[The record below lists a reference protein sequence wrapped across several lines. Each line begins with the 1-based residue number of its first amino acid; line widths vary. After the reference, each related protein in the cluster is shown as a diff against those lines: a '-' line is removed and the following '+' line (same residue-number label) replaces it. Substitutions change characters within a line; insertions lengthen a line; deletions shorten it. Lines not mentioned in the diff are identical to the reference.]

1 MIPKLKLHPPC
12 ITTNPDLIKGPDFG
26 GEKHGEPF
34 PFVFE
39 VKILWTGPE
48 NIFPRSQLKVHTL
61 PSQKWSFDQT
71 TLSFPVCVCGVWC
84 WNCGFVLT
92 TRWDSLQAPVSW
104 TTTHTSNIQSDTNP
118 WGEPCGVWE
127 GRWINIENFQY
138 GQWRRSFQEE
148 KALREVWLLNE
159 GKIKIIFEKKK
170 IKKKKSSS
178 CFPPF
183 FESGQESVS
192 VS

>member
-1 MIPKLKLHPPC
+1 MI
-12 ITTNPDLIKGPDFG
+12 NGPESRG
-26 GEKHGEPF
+26 GKERQAF
-34 PFVFE
+34 SVALVFE

-48 NIFPRSQLKVHTL
+48 NIFPRSQLKVHIL
-61 PSQKWSFDQT
+61 PSQKWSFDQKGC
-71 TLSFPVCVCGVWC
+71 LSLFGSRVWC

-118 WGEPCGVWE
+118 WGKPCSVWQ
-127 GRWINIENFQY
+127 GKWSIHRTSRR
-138 GQWRRSFQEE
+138 QWRRVSR
-148 KALREVWLLNE
+148 KRSLRAAWLLDE
-159 GKIKIIFEKKK
+159 GKIKMIFKKK
-170 IKKKKSSS
+170 RSFS
-178 CFPPF
+178 CFLPF